1 MPDSQSRA
9 LVMETGQLLMSTASD
24 IEPFDVP
31 RLKQA
36 AYLKIQTKGWEFF
49 ASLMWIDL
57 NHRVKPL
64 GDVKVGQAISMDT
77 NP

>member
-1 MPDSQSRA
+1 
-9 LVMETGQLLMSTASD
+9 METGQVLMSTASD

-31 RLKQA
+31 RLKQT
-36 AYLKIQTKGWEFF
+36 AYLKIQTKGWECF
-49 ASLMWIDL
+49 APLMWIDL
-57 NHRVKPL
+57 KHRVKPL